1 MTTPEAASATAIV
14 AIPLSHRPTAVP
26 HAGPGGSLLPGL
38 LLTGSIAGL
47 AFALRQI
54 PGVATFSP
62 MILAIIIGMGFH
74 NIIGTPRRAKAGI
87 TFALK
92 RLLRLAIILLGLQL
106 TATQVA
112 EVGGTGVAI
121 IAATLVATFVF
132 TKWFG
137 RLIGVER
144 KLAEL
149 IAAGTSICGASAVIA
164 TNTVTEAPDEDVTYA
179 VACVTVFGSL
189 SMFLYPVLPAL
200 LHLDPHSYGL
210 WAGASIHEIAQVVAA
225 TFQDGRAAGE
235 FGTIAKLSRVMLLAP
250 MVITLGVYTARQRV
264 AQGRDH
270 ARKKP
275 PMPWFVFGFVALVGL
290 NSVITLPAQPK
301 AWIVQVTT
309 FLLSVALAAMG
320 LETDIRKLKA
330 KGLAP
335 LLLGAA
341 SWLFIALFSLTLI
354 KVVFVG

>member
-1 MTTPEAASATAIV
+1 MTTPEAASATAMIP
-14 AIPLSHRPTAVP
+14 IPLSHSPRTDQPARQ
-26 HAGPGGSLLPGL
+26 GRNILPGL
-38 LLTGSIAGL
+38 LLTGAIAGL

-74 NIIGTPRRAKAGI
+74 NIIGTPQRAKAGI
-87 TFALK
+87 TFGLK

-112 EVGGTGVAI
+112 EVGGAGIGI
-121 IAATLVATFVF
+121 IAASLVGTFVF

-137 RLIGVER
+137 RIIGVER

-164 TNTVTEAPDEDVTYA
+164 TNTVTQAPDEDVTYA

-189 SMFLYPVLPAL
+189 SMFLYPMLPAL

-250 MVITLGVYTARQRV
+250 MVITLGLYTARQQV
-264 AQGRDH
+264 AHGRNH
-270 ARKKP
+270 ARQKP
-275 PMPWFVFGFVALVGL
+275 PLPWFVLGFVALVGL
-290 NSVITLPAQPK
+290 NSVIALPAQPK
-301 AWIVQVTT
+301 AWIVQFTT

-320 LETDIRKLKA
+320 LETDVRKLKA

-341 SWLFIALFSLTLI
+341 SWLFIALVSLTLV
-354 KVVFVG
+354 KVAFGG